1 MIARRKHSPGARLLP
16 AACAMIGLCAASA
29 AEGPALA
36 QEKPADVLAAAV
48 RTQGFPCDK
57 PLSAEREGQAAAD
70 QPVWILR
77 CDTGAYRVRL
87 SANRTAQVE
96 RIQ

>member
-1 MIARRKHSPGARLLP
+1 MIASGEHSPGLRLLP
-16 AACAMIGLCAASA
+16 AAVAMLGLCAAA
-29 AEGPALA
+29 AAGAALA
-36 QEKPADVLAAAV
+36 QERPADVLAAAV

-57 PLSAEREGQAAAD
+57 PLNAEREGQAAAD

-87 SANRTAQVE
+87 SPNRTAQVE
-96 RIQ
+96 RVR

>member
-1 MIARRKHSPGARLLP
+1 
-16 AACAMIGLCAASA
+16 MIGLCAAFA
-29 AEGPALA
+29 WGGVAHAQEGPA
-36 QEKPADVLAAAV
+36 EVLAAAV